1 QLGGKPV
8 PWKAPPWSIGK
19 EALIAAMKPG
29 PSHLQTFNSCGQ
41 LTLAFQGTVDDL
53 EATTNVLGALMASPN
68 QATIRKGAPLFWS
81 DGQPAGQ
88 AGLMLAFTASKAH
101 PGPQGAVCHKLT
113 FTGGEQWPK
122 VPGYLN
128 TPITICTQPGDVST
142 PQGVELYTKPTP
154 PPPPKADPRVAQ
166 VLADPKAKPTQG
178 TTTPPTD
185 ARSLVSL
192 ARRYAKARKALQT
205 TLTTT
210 LTSQEPQALPS
221 ALKKVLAIHNDYIQ
235 ALKVVPEPAEKL
247 HVALMLADIQWNIA
261 LDLAQSPTPNTLNAE
276 QADTYRAIMSQDVI
290 KPSLLRALAT
300 YRGAR
305 TIARKHALSLPPLVT
320 VRIAVLEVLETP
332 EP

>member
-1 QLGGKPV
+1 MWRATLQPTSLLSPRELV
-8 PWKAPPWSIGK
+8 D
-19 EALIAAMKPG
+19 ALPGQASDVESWVAQHVRPAAMI
-29 PSHLQTFNSCGQ
+29 
-41 LTLAFQGTVDDL
+41 GTEPVYAWAEVL
-53 EATTNVLGALMASPN
+53 HALPRPLTTNEPVWPIHELNGP
-68 QATIRKGAPLFWS
+68 APLLTTDDVCARLRISRRQLYSLTQRDELPHIRIGRQLRF
-81 DGQPAGQ
+81 
-88 AGLMLAFTASKAH
+88 H
-101 PGPQGAVCHKLT
+101 PESIERWL
-113 FTGGEQWPK
+113 
-122 VPGYLN
+122 
-128 TPITICTQPGDVST
+128 
-142 PQGVELYTKPTP
+142 
-154 PPPPKADPRVAQ
+154 KADPRVAQ